1 MTRPRAQHLILL
13 PLLALLPASCSEAPE
28 LRGRYELDG
37 ADFARTITRFL
48 DLGSDF
54 PVGGRR
60 EVWLL
65 LKKRAHYR
73 LELYDDGTFRAVQDF
88 DVVKKVNDLPRLLK
102 ASKTTHGSKQ
112 GAAIQS
118 LLYGDGSKSGE
129 SRVTV
134 RGLWRDQGFGQ
145 IELERTHVGDRAA
158 MDFVTASYTAGTLTL
173 PVEVN
178 REDLTLRLNRRGNAA
193 PPR

>member
-13 PLLALLPASCSEAPE
+13 PLLAMLPASCTEAPE
-28 LRGRYELDG
+28 LQGRYELDG

-48 DLGSDF
+48 DLGSEF
-54 PVGGRR
+54 PVNGRR

-65 LKKRAHYR
+65 LKRRAVYK
-73 LELYDDGTFRAVQDF
+73 LELYDDGTFRAVHDF
-88 DVVKKVNDLPRLLK
+88 EVVKKVSDLPRLLK
-102 ASKTTHGSKQ
+102 SQKAAKGSKR
-112 GAAIQS
+112 GADIQS
-118 LLYGDGSKSGE
+118 VLGDGSKADE
-129 SRVTV
+129 NRVTV

-145 IELERTHVGDRAA
+145 IELERTHIGDRAA

-193 PPR
+193 PAR